1 MFRSTFDVTV
11 PSFCALLPCRRC
23 GHCKRMAPEY
33 ESAAKMLK
41 EKGSKVVLAKVDAT
55 AETDIADKQGVR
67 EYPTVT
73 LFRNQKPEKYTGGR
87 TVSGPRFCSCLWE
100 SDSTGAGVRVTGLKL
115 CVGVFPG

>member
-1 MFRSTFDVTV
+1 
-11 PSFCALLPCRRC
+11 
-23 GHCKRMAPEY
+23 MAPEY

-87 TVSGPRFCSCLWE
+87 TVSSPRF
-100 SDSTGAGVRVTGLKL
+100 G
-115 CVGVFPG
+115 